1 MHIALARQ
9 HLWLDAQRFMTK
21 LISLCL
27 CGAGWLAGGPRIF
40 ACAVHFYF
48 KLRKFTSLPC
58 IF

>member
-27 CGAGWLAGGPRIF
+27 CGAGCLAGWP
-40 ACAVHFYF
+40 AA
-48 KLRKFTSLPC
+48 LKFSHVRFTFILN
-58 IF
+58 